1 MKNLFF
7 HGNQVM
13 VTVTM
18 IFAVFSIWGC
28 HREST
33 GKASHKES
41 HPKAS
46 FMATTEVFLRQHS
59 GRLAGRHVC
68 LFTNASTTGKYLLEP
83 AIDPAYPSR
92 LHEIFMESGAKGLKV
107 ITPEHGL
114 FTQEEDKG
122 NSSRIAFPVVSV
134 FNKPVESWKRELQ
147 GCSLL
152 LISLPDSGIRPYTY
166 RTDIVRA
173 LRAADAIAQ
182 TGKKEKMEIWLLD
195 HPNFAAWL
203 GARGPMTKKSFFSY
217 IGEEEIPFF
226 PGYTY
231 GELAGYYI
239 GLNKLSLDLQI
250 VKVPGYKK
258 TLDAFAAF
266 DYFPPSP
273 SLPDKR
279 SLACYWVT
287 IYFESTY
294 VDEGRFSRDPFCVI
308 GHPSFRFDEL
318 PPEKNGVKW
327 EPMVYQPFGG
337 LFRGHS
343 LPAFRMEILDWNK
356 FQPDKEGYEFFT
368 YIRNRFFAGTQTP
381 FYKKYKTT
389 YTLDNLMG
397 SDTFRKYSE
406 KGSSFEIMIQS
417 HKDKTELFRK
427 NLKRYELY

>member
-1 MKNLFF
+1 MLLKTRFF
-7 HGNQVM
+7 YGNWIL
-13 VTVTM
+13 VTVTILM
-18 IFAVFSIWGC
+18 GGC

-33 GKASHKES
+33 RKAPFMES
-41 HPKAS
+41 
-46 FMATTEVFLRQHS
+46 TEIFLREHS
-59 GRLAGRHVC
+59 GTLAGKNVC
-68 LFTNASTTGKYLLEP
+68 VFTNASTTGKFLLEP

-107 ITPEHGL
+107 MTPEHGL

-122 NSSRIAFPVVSV
+122 NSSRIVFPVVSV

-147 GCSLL
+147 GCSLF

-173 LRAADAIAQ
+173 LRAADAIAR
-182 TGKKEKMEIWLLD
+182 TGKKEKIEIWLLD
-195 HPNFAAWL
+195 HPNFATWL
-203 GARGPMTKKSFFSY
+203 GARGTMTEKSFYSY

-231 GELAGYYI
+231 GELAGFYA
-239 GLNKLSLDLQI
+239 GQNRLSLDLHI
-250 VKVPGYKK
+250 VKAPGFRK
-258 TLDAFAAF
+258 TLDIFAAF

-273 SLPDKR
+273 SLADKR

-327 EPMVYQPFGG
+327 EPVVYQPFGG
-337 LFRGHS
+337 PFRGRS
-343 LPAFRMEILDWNK
+343 LPAFRMEILDWET

-368 YIRNRFFAGTQTP
+368 YIRNRFFAGSKNP

-389 YTLDNLMG
+389 YALDTLVGTDK
-397 SDTFRKYSE
+397 FRKYSE
-406 KGSSFEIMIQS
+406 MGIPYETVSLFTR
-417 HKDKTELFRK
+417 DKTKKFVLDMK
-427 NLKRYELY
+427 KYELY